1 MTKLLSIFFNYLI
14 NPQEISDRRVN
25 TLNISTFLETLAL
38 TAIISFS
45 FTVYSGS
52 MEDIGQYISADA
64 VINENMQRVMVMY
77 NRVISFQEYRNDKDT
92 SR

>member
-1 MTKLLSIFFNYLI
+1 MI

-25 TLNISTFLETLAL
+25 TLNIGTFLETLAL
-38 TAIISFS
+38 IAIISFS
-45 FTVYSGS
+45 FVVYSGS

-77 NRVISFQEYRNDKDT
+77 NRVISFQEYRNDKGT
-92 SR
+92 LR